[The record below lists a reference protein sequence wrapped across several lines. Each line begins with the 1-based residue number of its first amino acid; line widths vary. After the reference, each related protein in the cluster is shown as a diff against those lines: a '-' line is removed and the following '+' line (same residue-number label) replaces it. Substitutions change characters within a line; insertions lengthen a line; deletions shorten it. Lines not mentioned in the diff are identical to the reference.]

1 MKKELIEFPVSI
13 YGNLERVNDVLSKAR
28 VRIFYKYGNRNGTY
42 ITDEFAEELIST
54 LPGVPVKGIFNGN
67 DYTDHGEERS
77 DGQVYG
83 FVPESNQFAWEKHLD
98 NDGIEREYACCD
110 VYLFTALYSEASQIV
125 GKSQSMELFEPT
137 LTYHFAVISGQK
149 YVVFEHGSFL
159 GLQVLGDQVE
169 PCFEGASFFSLQQ
182 QIQDTIA
189 KIKQF
194 SKGAEKM
201 DKINFKLSD
210 NDKYRALM
218 ALLNNNVDEDGYI
231 IVEHA
236 VCSVYDDYAVSYNY
250 STHEYERV
258 YYTKS
263 DENDSVVID
272 KIVKCYIVDVT
283 EEEKAILD
291 KLYTLNG
298 STYESINENLEN
310 AENNATQC
318 AEFSTKIEELNTQI
332 TTLSTELDSEKG
344 KVTEVTTQY
353 DNAKSE
359 VMSLSQKVQ
368 DLETYKM
375 NMEKQ
380 RKEAVI
386 SEYTN
391 KLSEEV
397 LNSYKEKMDE
407 YTVEDL
413 DMHLAYALKTEL
425 FTTLSQ
431 NKSERQEQYVPKD
444 VPGDSVNEILSR
456 YKR

>member
-13 YGNLERVNDVLSKAR
+13 YGNLERVNDVLSRAR

-54 LPGVPVKGIFNGN
+54 LPGVPVKGIFDGN
-67 DYTDHGEERS
+67 DYTDHGENRS

-83 FVPESNQFAWEKHLD
+83 FVPESNQFAWEKHID
-98 NDGIEREYACCD
+98 VDGIEREYACCD
-110 VYLFTALYSEASQIV
+110 VYLFTALYSEASSIV

-137 LTYHFAVISGQK
+137 LTYHFAVINGLR

-159 GLQVLGDQVE
+159 GLQVLGDKVE

-182 QIQDTIA
+182 QIQDTIE

-210 NDKYRALM
+210 DDKYRALM
-218 ALLNNNVDEDGYI
+218 ALMNTNVDEDGYI

-236 VCSVYDDYAVSYNY
+236 ICSVYDDYAVSYNY

-272 KIVKCYIVDVT
+272 KVVKCYIVDVT

-291 KLYTLNG
+291 KLYSLNG
-298 STYESINENLEN
+298 NTYELVNENLEN
-310 AENNATQC
+310 AENNATKC
-318 AEFSTKIEELNTQI
+318 AEFSTKIDELNNTI
-332 TTLSTELDSEKG
+332 TTLNTEIDSKNTELTDAASQYEAAK
-344 KVTEVTTQY
+344 TEV
-353 DNAKSE
+353 E
-359 VMSLSQKVQ
+359 SLSQKVQ
-368 DLETYKM
+368 ELETYRLGI
-375 NMEKQ
+375 EKQ
-380 RKEAVI
+380 QKQAVI
-386 SEYTN
+386 SEYAN
-391 KLSEEV
+391 KLSEEL
-397 LNSYKEKMDE
+397 LNSYTEKMDE

-425 FTTLSQ
+425 LSSAGKEAQ
-431 NKSERQEQYVPKD
+431 VQYIPKD
-444 VPGDSVNEILSR
+444 VPGDSVNEILAR

>member
-54 LPGVPVKGIFNGN
+54 LPGVPVKGIFDGN
-67 DYTDHGEERS
+67 DYTDHGENRS

-83 FVPESNQFAWEKHLD
+83 FVPESNQFAWEKHID
-98 NDGIEREYACCD
+98 VDGIEREYACCD
-110 VYLFTALYSEASQIV
+110 VYLFTALYSEASSIV

-137 LTYHFAVISGQK
+137 LTYHFAVINGLR

-159 GLQVLGDQVE
+159 GLQVLGDKVE

-182 QIQDTIA
+182 QIQDTIE

-210 NDKYRALM
+210 DDKYRALM
-218 ALLNNNVDEDGYI
+218 ALMNTNVDEDGYI

-236 VCSVYDDYAVSYNY
+236 ICSVYDDYAVSYNY

-272 KIVKCYIVDVT
+272 KVVKCYIVDVT

-291 KLYTLNG
+291 KLYSLNG
-298 STYESINENLEN
+298 NTYELVNENLEN
-310 AENNATQC
+310 AENNATKC
-318 AEFSTKIEELNTQI
+318 AEFSTKIDELNNTI
-332 TTLSTELDSEKG
+332 TTLNTEIDSKNTELTDAASQYEAAK
-344 KVTEVTTQY
+344 TEV
-353 DNAKSE
+353 E
-359 VMSLSQKVQ
+359 SLSQKVQ
-368 DLETYKM
+368 ELETYRLGI
-375 NMEKQ
+375 EKQ
-380 RKEAVI
+380 QKQAVI
-386 SEYTN
+386 SEYAN
-391 KLSEEV
+391 KLSEEL
-397 LNSYKEKMDE
+397 LNSYTEKMDE

-425 FTTLSQ
+425 LSSAGKEAQ
-431 NKSERQEQYVPKD
+431 VQYIPKD
-444 VPGDSVNEILSR
+444 VPGDSVNEILAR

>member
-54 LPGVPVKGIFNGN
+54 LPGVPVKGIFDGN
-67 DYTDHGEERS
+67 DYTDHGENRS

-83 FVPESNQFAWEKHLD
+83 FVPESNQFAWEKHID
-98 NDGIEREYACCD
+98 VDGIEREYACCD
-110 VYLFTALYSEASQIV
+110 VYLFTALYSEASSIV

-137 LTYHFAVISGQK
+137 LTYHYAVINGLK

-159 GLQVLGDQVE
+159 GLQVLGDKVE

-182 QIQDTIA
+182 QIQDTIE

-210 NDKYRALM
+210 DDKYRALI
-218 ALLNNNVDEDGYI
+218 ALMNTNVDEDGYI
-231 IVEHA
+231 IIEHA
-236 VCSVYDDYAVSYNY
+236 ICSVYDDYAVSYNY
-250 STHEYERV
+250 STNEYERV
-258 YYTKS
+258 YYTKN

-283 EEEKAILD
+283 EEEKTILD
-291 KLYTLNG
+291 KLYSLNG
-298 STYESINENLEN
+298 NTYELVNENLEN
-310 AENNATQC
+310 AENNATKC
-318 AEFSTKIEELNTQI
+318 VELSTKIDELNNTI
-332 TTLSTELDSEKG
+332 TTLNTEIDSKNTELAEAAGQYEAAK
-344 KVTEVTTQY
+344 TEV
-353 DNAKSE
+353 E
-359 VMSLSQKVQ
+359 SLSQKVQ
-368 DLETYKM
+368 DLETYKLDV
-375 NMEKQ
+375 EKQ
-380 RKEAVI
+380 QKQAVI

-391 KLSEEV
+391 KLSEEM
-397 LNSYKEKMDE
+397 LNSYIEKMDE

-425 FTTLSQ
+425 LSSVGKDAQ
-431 NKSERQEQYVPKD
+431 VPYVPKD
-444 VPGDSVNEILSR
+444 VPGDSVNEILAR